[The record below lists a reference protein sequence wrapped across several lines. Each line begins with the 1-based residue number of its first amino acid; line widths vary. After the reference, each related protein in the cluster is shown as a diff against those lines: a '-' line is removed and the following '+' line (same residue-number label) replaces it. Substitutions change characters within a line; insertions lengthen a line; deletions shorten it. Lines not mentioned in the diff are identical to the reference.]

1 MNFFVNFLIYMK
13 YLLILF
19 ILSPCVAIAQDFDY
33 WGARMGYTHTNRS
46 HNLIFAG
53 ASLNTRPDLGGIS
66 LYGGTHIGFH
76 SDMPSKVQIIPEV
89 GAEFCVLLLGGG
101 FAINTHAIEPHVG
114 LSVFNFVDAKI
125 GYAVAF
131 RENPVFEGFTLR
143 LAINSF
149 DK

>member
-1 MNFFVNFLIYMK
+1 M
-13 YLLILF
+13 
-19 ILSPCVAIAQDFDY
+19 
-33 WGARMGYTHTNRS
+33 GAKLGYTHTNRS
-46 HNLIFAG
+46 HNLFFVG
-53 ASLNTRPDLGGIS
+53 ASLNTEPDLAGIS

-89 GAEFCVLLLGGG
+89 GAEFCVILLGGG
-101 FAINTHAIEPHVG
+101 FAINTHAIEPHIG
-114 LSVFNFVDAKI
+114 FSVFNFVDAKI

-149 DK
+149 GK

>member
-1 MNFFVNFLIYMK
+1 MK

-33 WGARMGYTHTNRS
+33 WGAKIVYTHTNRS
-46 HNLIFAG
+46 HNLFFVG
-53 ASLNTRPDLGGIS
+53 ASLNTEPDLAGIS

-89 GAEFCVLLLGGG
+89 GAEICMIILGVG
-101 FAINTHAIEPHVG
+101 FSINTHAIEPHIG

>member
-1 MNFFVNFLIYMK
+1 MK

-19 ILSPCVAIAQDFDY
+19 ILSPCAVVAQDFGY
-33 WGARMGYTHTNRS
+33 WGTRMGYIHTNRS

-53 ASLNTRPDLGGIS
+53 ASLNTKPDLGGIS

-89 GAEFCVLLLGGG
+89 DAEFCMLLLDGGLS
-101 FAINTHAIEPHVG
+101 INTHAIEPHVG

-131 RENPVFEGFTLR
+131 RENPVFEGFILR

>member
-13 YLLILF
+13 HLLILF
-19 ILSPCVAIAQDFDY
+19 ILLPCVAIAQDFDY
-33 WGARMGYTHTNRS
+33 WGTKIGYTHTNHS

-53 ASLNTRPDLGGIS
+53 ASLNTKPDLGGIS

-76 SDMPSKVQIIPEV
+76 SDMSSKVQIIPEV
-89 GAEFCVLLLGGG
+89 GAEFCTIFLGGG
-101 FAINTHAIEPHVG
+101 FSINTHAIEPHIG

-131 RENPVFEGFTLR
+131 RKNPVFEGFTLR
-143 LAINSF
+143 IAINCF
-149 DK
+149 GK

>member
-1 MNFFVNFLIYMK
+1 M
-13 YLLILF
+13 
-19 ILSPCVAIAQDFDY
+19 
-33 WGARMGYTHTNRS
+33 
-46 HNLIFAG
+46 
-53 ASLNTRPDLGGIS
+53 
-66 LYGGTHIGFH
+66 YGGTHIGFH

-101 FAINTHAIEPHVG
+101 LSINTHAIEPHIG

-143 LAINSF
+143 LSINCF
-149 DK
+149 GK

>member
-1 MNFFVNFLIYMK
+1 MK

-33 WGARMGYTHTNRS
+33 WGAKIGYTHTNRS

-53 ASLNTRPDLGGIS
+53 ASLNTKPDLGGIS

-89 GAEFCVLLLGGG
+89 GAENLYDYFRRRFLYQHPRYRTSYRTFG
-101 FAINTHAIEPHVG
+101 F
-114 LSVFNFVDAKI
+114 
-125 GYAVAF
+125 
-131 RENPVFEGFTLR
+131 
-143 LAINSF
+143 
-149 DK
+149 